1 MATQSPLRLS
11 AASEPELF
19 LARFPPAALI
29 DEVQYAPELFAHIKM
44 AVDTARRPGMYWL
57 TGSQA
62 FHRALLPVG
71 ANRAV
76 APSGAILVG
85 ALPAPR

>member
-29 DEVQYAPELFAHIKM
+29 DEVQYAPELFAHVKM

-62 FHRALLPVG
+62 FHLMCNVSESL
-71 ANRAV
+71 AV
-76 APSGAILVG
+76 RHG
-85 ALPAPR
+85 PR